1 MRLWCYH
8 RTKCYC
14 YIAACMYVL
23 GYIRSYR
30 LVVLDT
36 LKEVLIKI
44 HEGGI
49 DMDEVG

>member
-8 RTKCYC
+8 RIECYC

-23 GYIRSYR
+23 GYIRAYG

-36 LKEVLIKI
+36 LEGVLIKI
-44 HEGGI
+44 YEGGI
-49 DMDEVG
+49 DMDED

>member
-8 RTKCYC
+8 RIECYC

-23 GYIRSYR
+23 GYIGSYG

-49 DMDEVG
+49 DMDED